1 MLFRPQSDT
10 IYEMIFRMGIVRGNI
25 MEEKDLVFGKTY
37 KCVICDKTFKNPTFK
52 QGKIRMDHS
61 DLDLR
66 IVYKDGIEPLKYDI
80 IMCPHCG
87 YAALERYYERVSAHQ
102 IKDIKSQIC
111 DSFTPQSEHIGI
123 LDYEEAVKRYK
134 FAFITSMVKNSK
146 PSEIAFLCLKLGWMY
161 RSYGESLERDA
172 ANYEE
177 MVKSCNDNEEQYL
190 HKAYDCFLKARGSE
204 QPPIAGMDDM
214 TLDCL
219 LAALGT
225 RFGSREEVVRL
236 LSGIL
241 TSRVANKRMKD
252 KAREIKEL
260 ISDNENDDNT
270 EEIQS

>member
-1 MLFRPQSDT
+1 
-10 IYEMIFRMGIVRGNI
+10 

-37 KCVICDKTFKNPTFK
+37 KCIICDKTFKNPTFK
-52 QGKIRMDHS
+52 QGKMRMDHS

-102 IKDIKSQIC
+102 IKDIKANIG
-111 DSFTPQSEHIGI
+111 DPFTPQEEHTGV
-123 LDYEEAVKRYK
+123 LDFEEAIKRYK
-134 FAFITSMVKNSK
+134 FAFLTCMVKHSK
-146 PSEIAFLCLKLGWMY
+146 PSEVAFLCLKLGWIF
-161 RSYGESLERDA
+161 RSYGESLDKESK
-172 ANYEE
+172 NYADCLK
-177 MVKSCNDNEEQYL
+177 VCNDNEEQYL
-190 HKAYDCFLKARGSE
+190 RKAYEGFLEARGSE

-225 RFGSREEVVRL
+225 KFGTKEEVVRL

-260 ISDNENDDNT
+260 ISEGDSDGNEAET
-270 EEIQS
+270 QQ